1 MCDDDEVDDNVDV
14 DVLTKWVAHLGGW
27 LDQVAKTLGTLD
39 LCQISWRSAAPRD

>member
-27 LDQVAKTLGTLD
+27 LD
-39 LCQISWRSAAPRD
+39 